1 MNDIARNI
9 RKIARSGSPLLC
21 GTVQNVDKN
30 NMLCEVGLD
39 DGGSIMASLVVGDKN
54 KGIIQIPKIGSYVA
68 VIMDSRASGFVVMSE
83 EVEQIIINGGEN
95 GGLINIKELVEKLN
109 NVINTFNNHTH
120 PATSGTTS
128 PTASQLTTIQQDD
141 MEDKKITH

>member
-1 MNDIARNI
+1 MNEIAKNI

-21 GTVQNVDKN
+21 GQVQSVDNN

-39 DGGSIMASLVVGDKN
+39 DGGSIMASLVVGEKN

-68 VIMDSRASGFVVMSE
+68 VVMQDRCHGFVVMSE

-95 GGLINIKELVEKLN
+95 GGLINIGQLVENLN
-109 NVINTFNNHTH
+109 NLINIFNNHTH

-128 PTASQLTTIQQDD
+128 PTASQMPTIKQDD
-141 MEDKKITH
+141 IEDKKITH